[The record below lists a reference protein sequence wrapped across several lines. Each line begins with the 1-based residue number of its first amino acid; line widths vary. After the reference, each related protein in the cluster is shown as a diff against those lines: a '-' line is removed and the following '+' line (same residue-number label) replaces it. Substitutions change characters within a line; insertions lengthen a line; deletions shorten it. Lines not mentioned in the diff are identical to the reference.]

1 MKVEIHQD
9 STAWDALREEW
20 NPLLERSATN
30 TLFQTWEWQKAWW
43 DAFGLGKS
51 LFLVAIRDERGSLV
65 GIAPLFHQESLI
77 DPAASVPAISV
88 ERPMTVAGGAL
99 EPSPSAR
106 LERTVHLVGG
116 TEVSDY
122 LDIIAPVERN
132 PAVCAAFLD
141 TIGTGFQWRMLD
153 LRCLPAASPTVSSV
167 AELAR
172 ARGWQVQQA
181 REDVCPVLELPA
193 TWDEYLADK
202 LNKKQRHELRRKMR
216 RAEESAQVDWHWVTA
231 DDFEAGL
238 GTFFQLHKASHPDKD
253 AFMDEQMQRFF
264 GAVARAALDRG
275 WLRLSILHFNG
286 QPVASYLCF
295 DYGGDRLVY
304 NSGFDLS
311 AYADLGPGI
320 VAVGYL
326 IDDAIQQGLKR
337 FDFLQGNER
346 YKYEFGAVDTEV
358 LRLVVRR

>member
-1 MKVEIHQD
+1 ML
-9 STAWDALREEW
+9 DALRAEW
-20 NPLLERSATN
+20 NSLLQRSATN
-30 TLFQTWEWQKAWW
+30 TLFLTWEWQNAWW
-43 DAFGLGKS
+43 KTFGAGKTP
-51 LFLVAIRDERGSLV
+51 LLMTFRDENDALV
-65 GIAPLFHQESLI
+65 GIAPLFHQECVVDPSVSL
-77 DPAASVPAISV
+77 PAISV
-88 ERPMTVAGGAL
+88 ERPVAVTGGESQEA
-99 EPSPSAR
+99 
-106 LERTVHLVGG
+106 VHLIGG

-122 LDIIAPVERN
+122 LDIIVPAERN
-132 PAVCAAFLD
+132 EEVCAALLD
-141 TIGTGFQWRMLD
+141 ALETHFGEERSLWHLLD
-153 LRCLPAASPTVSSV
+153 LRCLPSASPTIASV

-181 REDVCPVLELPA
+181 REDVCPVLQLPG
-193 TWDEYLADK
+193 TWDDYLANS

-216 RAEESAQVDWHWVTA
+216 RAEESARVEWSWVTA

-238 GTFFQLHKASHPDKD
+238 STFVQLHKASHPDKD
-253 AFMDEQMQRFF
+253 AFMDEQMQGFF
-264 GAVARAALDRG
+264 RAVARAALDQG
-275 WLRLSILHFNG
+275 WLRLGVLRFNG

-320 VAVGYL
+320 VAVGHL
-326 IDDAIQQGLKR
+326 IQDAIRQGIKR

-358 LRLVVRR
+358 MRLFIRQ

>member
-1 MKVEIHQD
+1 MRVEIYQD
-9 STAWDALREEW
+9 TAGLDNLREEW
-20 NPLLERSATN
+20 SPLLQRSATN
-30 TLFQTWEWQKAWW
+30 TLFLTWEWQKAWW
-43 DAFGLGKS
+43 DSFGGGKG
-51 LFLVAIRDERGSLV
+51 LFLLTIRDESRALV
-65 GIAPLFHQESLI
+65 GIAPLFHQESLV
-77 DPAASVPAISV
+77 DPATALPAISV
-88 ERPMTVAGGAL
+88 ERPIAVEGGQ
-99 EPSPSAR
+99 PMRS
-106 LERTVHLVGG
+106 VHLVGG

-122 LDIIAPVERN
+122 LDVIAPVERN
-132 PAVCAAFLD
+132 PEVCVALLD
-141 TIGTGFQWRMLD
+141 ALESGIPWHLLD
-153 LRCLPAASPTVSSV
+153 LRCLPSASPTGSNV

-172 ARGWQVQQA
+172 ARGWKVQQA

-193 TWDEYLADK
+193 TWDEYLATK
-202 LNKKQRHELRRKMR
+202 LNKKQRHELRRKMH
-216 RAEESAQVDWHWVTA
+216 RAEESAHVDWQWVTA
-231 DDFEAGL
+231 ADFEAGL
-238 GTFFQLHKASHPDKD
+238 ATFVQLHKASHPDKD

-264 GAVARAALDRG
+264 RAVARAALDQG
-275 WLRLSILHFNG
+275 WLRLSILRFNG

-326 IDDAIQQGLKR
+326 IEDAIQHGLKR

-358 LRLVVRR
+358 LRLLVRR